1 MFGGYFLVKRLTASG
16 AIHGSA
22 VPIVVYKMTLAATS
36 VAVAPLEAHLR
47 ANAGATDDGIII
59 IDAKNKSLT
68 EEYPQGIP
76 YATDGYVNMPG
87 TGCEVYVYYRT
98 R

>member
-1 MFGGYFLVKRLTASG
+1 MFGGYLVPKRLTASG

-22 VPIVVYKMTLAATS
+22 VPIVVYKMTLVATS
-36 VAVAPLEAHLR
+36 TAVAPLEAHLR
-47 ANAGATDDGIII
+47 ANAGATDDAVIT
-59 IDAKNKSLT
+59 IDAKNKSQS
-68 EEYPQGIP
+68 EYFPEGIH

-87 TGCEVYVYYRT
+87 TNCEVYVYYRT